1 MSLSMT
7 ARSLCTSFSMRVK
20 RLWIALAVPM
30 VFDRVPDDNGAFKAA
45 VRAVDALV
53 LDVVGFA
60 THGCCL
66 HTARG
71 FLELCDGRWSIGCC

>member
-1 MSLSMT
+1 MFLFMT
-7 ARSLCTSFSMRVK
+7 ASALCTLFSMRVE

-30 VFDRVPDDNGAFKAA
+30 VFDCVFDDNSAFKAA
-45 VRAVDALV
+45 VRAVASLV
-53 LDVVGFA
+53 LGVVGFA

-71 FLELCDGRWSIGCC
+71 F